1 MQQFDYIFAGF
12 GLSGMTLF
20 YELSKDPDF
29 AKKSVLIV
37 DRDTKTQ
44 NDRTWSFWAEGD
56 IELQHLVKKQWKRGD
71 FYTMQGEH
79 LPLRFE
85 NHSYNTI
92 EGTDF
97 YAFMND
103 FVAKFSNVQRM
114 QADILSLSNE
124 GILQTSQGEFS
135 GKLVFRSYFDQSD
148 FQPEKAKQFIWQHF
162 YGYVIKTKEVRF
174 DADTFSFM
182 DYRYTDAHLT
192 NFFYVLPYANNE
204 ALVEFTEFSGKMY
217 SEAEYKK
224 KLEDHISKNL
234 GIDAYE
240 ILLTEYNAIP
250 MTDFQM
256 NTVQSKHVIN
266 IGSLAGYLKP
276 SSGYAFTRTLARN
289 NKLAK
294 AIISGEKLTEKSL
307 NSSATYKAFDDAVLY
322 LIATGRVHGAMIFAA
337 LFKKR
342 GPDFVFRF
350 LDEKING
357 WGLFKVTLASPKK
370 WEFVRYFILRFLG
383 RV

>member
-20 YELSKDPDF
+20 YELSKDLDF
-29 AKKSVLIV
+29 ANKSVLIV
-37 DRDTKTQ
+37 DRDAKNQ

-71 FYTMQGEH
+71 FYTMSGEH
-79 LPLRFE
+79 LPLRFD

-92 EGTDF
+92 EGADF

-103 FVAKFSNVQRM
+103 FVAKFSNVQRI

-124 GILQTSQGEFS
+124 GILQSSQGEFS
-135 GKLVFRSYFDQSD
+135 GKLVFRSYFDKSD

-162 YGYVIKTKEVRF
+162 YGYVIKTKEAKF

-224 KLEDHISKNL
+224 KLEGHISQNL
-234 GIDAYE
+234 GIDDYE

-256 NTVQSKHVIN
+256 NTVQSKYVIN

-289 NKLAK
+289 KKLAQ
-294 AIISGEKLTEKSL
+294 AIIAGEKLTEKSL
-307 NSSATYKAFDDAVLY
+307 NSNATYKAFDDAVLY
-322 LIATGRVHGAMIFAA
+322 LIATGRVHGALIFAA

-383 RV
+383 RA